1 MQKNFSMSKLKSK
14 LPSSTIINTVREEI
28 IIQFLISRN
37 FWFLVSFP
45 QKYISNKKPILPQ
58 NLKTFSAIKIAA

>member
-1 MQKNFSMSKLKSK
+1 MQKNSSISKLKSK
-14 LPSSTIINTVREEI
+14 LPSTTIIKQCEMRK

-37 FWFLVSFP
+37 FWLLVYFP